1 MGNDLID
8 IKVASPPRTANAHTW
23 VEMHL
28 PDSKTLLRYCAW
40 GVGRVMFS
48 ASLFSVNATRATL
61 KIGIWLCDGFE
72 SGVKRLLKVYDALPY
87 AGTPMNQVIEA
98 SAAVVEEPLEIITDI
113 IAAIEGKQ
121 VMIIGEMGTG
131 KSTLAQYLAYTIG
144 GAVKVYECE
153 GTPTDWSGLLVIGR
167 GENWVAIDRGM
178 LEDLEDLSN
187 QMKIRNERGDAALA
201 DTERV
206 IIVEE
211 YPELVSKV
219 GSSGEWLERH
229 ARRGRKA
236 RRFTILLSQY
246 DRVAA
251 WGLEGK
257 SDLADAFYR
266 IRLGKKAIAHA
277 KSLKNEQLIN
287 WLKADQS
294 HCLLDD
300 QPLKLPPY
308 REMKAA
314 TVRGGSTIVQPS
326 ANNAIS
332 PQNSPENDLK
342 SASGADLEENCSEND
357 RVLWRLIQRLGGGK
371 SDSAIV
377 TEVLG
382 FTGKRY
388 GEGAAL
394 LERLRQQFGGSR
406 K

>member
-28 PDSKTLLRYCAW
+28 PDGKTLLRYCAW

-48 ASLFSVNATRATL
+48 VSLFSVNVTRATL
-61 KIGIWLCDGFE
+61 KLGIWLCDGFE

-87 AGTPMNQVIEA
+87 AGTPMTQVIEA
-98 SAAVVEEPLEIITDI
+98 SAVPVDEPLDIITDI
-113 IAAIEGKQ
+113 ISAIVGKQ

-131 KSTLAQYLAYTIG
+131 KSTLAQYLAYTVG
-144 GAVKVYECE
+144 GRVRVYECE
-153 GTPTDWSGLLVIGR
+153 GTPTDWQGLEVIGK
-167 GENWVAIDRGM
+167 GENWVAIERGM
-178 LEDLEDLSN
+178 AEDLEDLTN
-187 QMKIRNERGDAALA
+187 QLQTRTERGDAAL
-201 DTERV
+201 DGTERV
-206 IIVEE
+206 MIAEE

-219 GSSGEWLERH
+219 SSSGEWLERH
-229 ARRGRKA
+229 ARRGRKG
-236 RRFTILLSQY
+236 RRFTVLLSQY

-257 SDLADAFYR
+257 SDLADAFFR

-287 WLKADQS
+287 WLKSDQS

-300 QPLKLPPY
+300 QPLKLPLY

-314 TVRGGSTIVQPS
+314 TVRGGSTIVQLS
-326 ANNAIS
+326 ANNAND
-332 PQNSPENDLK
+332 PQKQVENDLK
-342 SASGADLEENCSEND
+342 PASGADLEENCSEND
-357 RVLWRLIQRLGGGK
+357 RVLWRLIQRLGSGK

-394 LERLRQQFGGSR
+394 LERLRRQFGG
-406 K
+406 

>member
-1 MGNDLID
+1 MANDLID
-8 IKVASPPRTANAHTW
+8 IKVAAPPKSTNAHTW

-28 PDSKTLLRYCAW
+28 PNAKTLGRYCAW
-40 GVGRVMFS
+40 GLGRVVFS
-48 ASLFSVNATRATL
+48 LGLFSLYGVTAVLKLGITITAGTENAI
-61 KIGIWLCDGFE
+61 K
-72 SGVKRLLKVYDALPY
+72 KLLKVYDALPY
-87 AGTPMNQVIEA
+87 AGVPMSQVIEA
-98 SAAVVEEPLEIITDI
+98 SAVPVDEPLEIITDI
-113 IAAIEGKQ
+113 ITAIEGKQ

-144 GAVKVYECE
+144 GGVKVYECE
-153 GTPTDWSGLLVIGR
+153 GTPTDWSGLEVIGR

-178 LEDLEDLSN
+178 TEDLEDLSN
-187 QMKIRNERGDAALA
+187 QMKIRNERGDAALVG
-201 DTERV
+201 TERV

-257 SDLADAFYR
+257 SDLADAFFR
-266 IRLGKKAIAHA
+266 IRLGKKAASHA
-277 KSLKNEQLIN
+277 KSLKNEALNN
-287 WLKADQS
+287 WLKLDQS

-300 QPLKLPPY
+300 CPLKLPPY

-314 TVRGGSTIVQPS
+314 TVRGGSTIVQPYHD
-326 ANNAIS
+326 NAKVLKK
-332 PQNSPENDLK
+332 SPENDLK
-342 SASGADLEENCSEND
+342 PAPVADLEENCSEND
-357 RVLWRLIQRLGGGK
+357 RVLWRLIGRVGEGK

-388 GEGAAL
+388 GEGVAL
-394 LERLRQQFGGSR
+394 LERLRRQFGG
-406 K
+406 

>member
-1 MGNDLID
+1 MANDLID
-8 IKVASPPRTANAHTW
+8 IKVATPPKTANAHTW

-40 GVGRVMFS
+40 GVGRVLFS
-48 ASLFSVNATRATL
+48 ASLFGVNVTRATF
-61 KIGIWLCDGFE
+61 KFGVWLCDGFE
-72 SGVKRLLKVYDALPY
+72 NGVKRLLKVYDALPY
-87 AGTPMNQVIEA
+87 AGTPMTQVIEA

-113 IAAIEGKQ
+113 ISAIEGKQ

-131 KSTLAQYLAYTIG
+131 KSTLAQYLAYTVG
-144 GAVKVYECE
+144 GRVRVYECE
-153 GTPTDWSGLLVIGR
+153 GTPTDWQGLEVLGK
-167 GENWVAIDRGM
+167 GENWTAIDRGM
-178 LEDLEDLSN
+178 AEDLEDLSQ
-187 QMKIRNERGDAALA
+187 QMKTREQRGDAALA
-201 DTERV
+201 GSERV

-219 GSSGEWLERH
+219 ENSGEWLERH

-236 RRFTILLSQY
+236 QRFTVLLSQY

-266 IRLGKKAIAHA
+266 IRLGKKAVAHA

-287 WLKADQS
+287 WLKLDQS

-314 TVRGGSTIVQPS
+314 ALRGGSTIPQPYPDN
-326 ANNAIS
+326 ANQPEKRA
-332 PQNSPENDLK
+332 ENDLK
-342 SASGADLEENCSEND
+342 TAPGAVFEENCSDND
-357 RVLWRLIQRLGGGK
+357 RLLWRLIVRFGEGK
-371 SDSAIV
+371 SDSTIV

-388 GEGAAL
+388 GEGMSL
-394 LERLRQQFGGSR
+394 LERLRKQFGG
-406 K
+406 

>member
-1 MGNDLID
+1 MANDLID
-8 IKVASPPRTANAHTW
+8 IKVAAPPKSTTAHTW

-28 PDSKTLLRYCAW
+28 PNAKTLGRYCAW
-40 GVGRVMFS
+40 GLGRVVFS
-48 ASLFSVNATRATL
+48 LGLFSLYGVTAALKLGITICQATENA
-61 KIGIWLCDGFE
+61 
-72 SGVKRLLKVYDALPY
+72 VKKLLKVYDALPY
-87 AGTPMNQVIEA
+87 AGVPMSQVIEA
-98 SAAVVEEPLEIITDI
+98 SAVPVDEPLEIITDI

-121 VMIIGEMGTG
+121 VMVIGEMGTG
-131 KSTLAQYLAYTIG
+131 KSTLAQYLAYTVG
-144 GAVKVYECE
+144 GRVRVYECE
-153 GTPTDWSGLLVIGR
+153 GTPTDWQGLEVIGK
-167 GENWVAIDRGM
+167 GENWTAIELGM
-178 LEDLEDLSN
+178 AEDLEDLSN
-187 QMKIRNERGDAALA
+187 QLKTRTESGDDALA
-201 DTERV
+201 GTERV
-206 IIVEE
+206 IIAEE

-219 GSSGEWLERH
+219 ASSGEWLERH

-236 RRFTILLSQY
+236 KRFAILLSQY

-257 SDLADAFYR
+257 SDLADAFFR

-287 WLKADQS
+287 WLKSDQS

-314 TVRGGSTIVQPS
+314 TSRHGWNMVEPYTD
-326 ANNAIS
+326 NAIK
-332 PQNSPENDLK
+332 PEKRVENALK
-342 SASGADLEENCSEND
+342 PALGAGFEENCSDND
-357 RVLWRLIQRLGGGK
+357 RVLWRLILRLGEGK

-394 LERLRQQFGGSR
+394 LERLRKQFGG
-406 K
+406 

>member
-1 MGNDLID
+1 MANDLID
-8 IKVASPPRTANAHTW
+8 IKVAAPPKSTTAHTW

-28 PDSKTLLRYCAW
+28 PNAKTLGRYCAW
-40 GVGRVMFS
+40 GLGRVVFS
-48 ASLFSVNATRATL
+48 LGLFSLYGVTAALKLGITITQATENA
-61 KIGIWLCDGFE
+61 
-72 SGVKRLLKVYDALPY
+72 VKKLLKVYDALPY
-87 AGTPMNQVIEA
+87 AGVPMSQVIEA
-98 SAAVVEEPLEIITDI
+98 SAVPVDEPLEIITDI

-153 GTPTDWSGLLVIGR
+153 GTPTDWSGLEVIGR
-167 GENWVAIDRGM
+167 GENWAAIDRGM

-201 DTERV
+201 DSERV

-257 SDLADAFYR
+257 SDLADAFFR
-266 IRLGKKAIAHA
+266 IRLGKKALAHA
-277 KSLKNEQLIN
+277 KSLKNEALIS
-287 WLKADQS
+287 WLKQDQS

-314 TVRGGSTIVQPS
+314 VLRGGSTIVRPYYD
-326 ANNAIS
+326 NAIA
-332 PQNSPENDLK
+332 PQKPPENDLK
-342 SASGADLEENCSEND
+342 PAPEVAFEENCSDND
-357 RVLWRLIQRLGGGK
+357 RVLWRLIQRVGEGK

-394 LERLRQQFGGSR
+394 LERLRKQFGG
-406 K
+406 

>member
-1 MGNDLID
+1 MANDLID
-8 IKVASPPRTANAHTW
+8 IKVAAPPKTPNAHTW

-28 PDSKTLLRYCAW
+28 PNAQTLGRYCAW
-40 GVGRVMFS
+40 GLGRVVFS
-48 ASLFSVNATRATL
+48 LGLFSLYGVTAALKLGITITQATENAI
-61 KIGIWLCDGFE
+61 K
-72 SGVKRLLKVYDALPY
+72 KLLKVYDALPY
-87 AGTPMNQVIEA
+87 AGVPMSQVIEA
-98 SAAVVEEPLEIITDI
+98 SAVLVEEPLEIITDI
-113 IAAIEGKQ
+113 ITAIEGKQ

-153 GTPTDWSGLLVIGR
+153 GTPTDWSGLEVIGR
-167 GENWVAIDRGM
+167 GEDWVAIDRGM
-178 LEDLEDLSN
+178 LEDLDDLSN
-187 QMKIRNERGDAALA
+187 QMKIRNERGDAALVG
-201 DTERV
+201 TERV

-257 SDLADAFYR
+257 SDLADAFFR

-314 TVRGGSTIVQPS
+314 IVRGGSTIVQPYYD
-326 ANNAIS
+326 NAIN
-332 PQNSPENDLK
+332 PQKRVENDLK
-342 SASGADLEENCSEND
+342 PALEADFEENCSEND
-357 RVLWRLIQRLGGGK
+357 RVLWRVIQRLGGGK

-394 LERLRQQFGGSR
+394 LERLRKQFGG
-406 K
+406 

>member
-8 IKVASPPRTANAHTW
+8 IKVATPPRTANAHTW

-28 PDSKTLLRYCAW
+28 PNIQTLGRYCAW
-40 GVGRVMFS
+40 GLGRVVFS
-48 ASLFSVNATRATL
+48 FGLFGLYGVTAALKLGITITQATETAI
-61 KIGIWLCDGFE
+61 K
-72 SGVKRLLKVYDALPY
+72 KLLKVYDALPY
-87 AGTPMNQVIEA
+87 AGVPMSQVIEA
-98 SAAVVEEPLEIITDI
+98 SAVPVDEPLEIITDI

-131 KSTLAQYLAYTIG
+131 KSTLAQYLAYTVG
-144 GAVKVYECE
+144 GRVRVYECE
-153 GTPTDWSGLLVIGR
+153 GTPTDWQGLEVIGK
-167 GENWVAIDRGM
+167 GENWAAIDRGM
-178 LEDLEDLSN
+178 AEDLEDLTN
-187 QMKIRNERGDAALA
+187 QLQTRTERGDAAL
-201 DTERV
+201 DGTERV
-206 IIVEE
+206 MIAEE

-314 TVRGGSTIVQPS
+314 TLRGGSTTVQPYYD
-326 ANNAIS
+326 NAID
-332 PQNSPENDLK
+332 PKKRAENDLK
-342 SASGADLEENCSEND
+342 PAPEADLEENCSEND
-357 RVLWRLIQRLGGGK
+357 RVLWRVIQRLGGEK

-382 FTGKRY
+382 FTGRRY

-394 LERLRQQFGGSR
+394 LERLRKQFGG
-406 K
+406 

>member
-8 IKVASPPRTANAHTW
+8 IKVAAPPKTANAHTW

-28 PDSKTLLRYCAW
+28 PNAKTLGRYCAW
-40 GVGRVMFS
+40 GLGRVVFS
-48 ASLFSVNATRATL
+48 LGLFSLYGVTAALKLGITICQATENA
-61 KIGIWLCDGFE
+61 
-72 SGVKRLLKVYDALPY
+72 VKKLLKVYDALPY
-87 AGTPMNQVIEA
+87 AGVPMSQVIEA

-131 KSTLAQYLAYTIG
+131 KSTLAQYLAYTVG
-144 GAVKVYECE
+144 GRVRVYECE
-153 GTPTDWSGLLVIGR
+153 GTPTDWQGLEVIGK
-167 GENWVAIDRGM
+167 GENWAAIERGM
-178 LEDLEDLSN
+178 AEDLEDLTN
-187 QMKIRNERGDAALA
+187 QLQTRTERGDAAL
-201 DTERV
+201 DGTERV
-206 IIVEE
+206 MIAEE

-219 GSSGEWLERH
+219 SSSGEWLERH
-229 ARRGRKA
+229 ARRGRKG
-236 RRFTILLSQY
+236 RRFTVLLSQY

-266 IRLGKKAIAHA
+266 IRLGKKALAHA

-287 WLKADQS
+287 WLKQDQS

-308 REMKAA
+308 REMKS
-314 TVRGGSTIVQPS
+314 VISRSGSTIVQPYYD
-326 ANNAIS
+326 NAIN
-332 PQNSPENDLK
+332 PKKSPENDLK
-342 SASGADLEENCSEND
+342 PALGADLEENCSDND
-357 RVLWRLIQRLGGGK
+357 RVLWRVIQRLGGGK

-394 LERLRQQFGGSR
+394 LERLRKQFGG
-406 K
+406 

>member
-28 PDSKTLLRYCAW
+28 PDGKTLLRYCAW

-48 ASLFSVNATRATL
+48 VSLFSVNVTRATL
-61 KIGIWLCDGFE
+61 KLGIWLCDGLE

-87 AGTPMNQVIEA
+87 AGTPMTQVIEA
-98 SAAVVEEPLEIITDI
+98 SAVPVDEPLEIITDI
-113 IAAIEGKQ
+113 ITAIEGKQ

-131 KSTLAQYLAYTIG
+131 KSTLAQYLAYTVG
-144 GAVKVYECE
+144 GRVRVYECE
-153 GTPTDWSGLLVIGR
+153 GTPTDWQGLEVTGK

-178 LEDLEDLSN
+178 AEDLEDLSK
-187 QMKIRNERGDAALA
+187 QMKIREERGDAALVG
-201 DTERV
+201 TERV

-257 SDLADAFYR
+257 SDLADAFFR
-266 IRLGKKAIAHA
+266 IRLGKKALAHA

-287 WLKADQS
+287 WLKANQS

-326 ANNAIS
+326 ANNAID
-332 PQNSPENDLK
+332 PQKRVENDLK
-342 SASGADLEENCSEND
+342 PAPEADLEENCSEND
-357 RVLWRLIQRLGGGK
+357 RVLWRLIQRLGSGK

-394 LERLRQQFGGSR
+394 LERLRRQFGG
-406 K
+406 

>member
-1 MGNDLID
+1 
-8 IKVASPPRTANAHTW
+8 
-23 VEMHL
+23 
-28 PDSKTLLRYCAW
+28 
-40 GVGRVMFS
+40 MFS
-48 ASLFSVNATRATL
+48 VSLFSVNVTRATL
-61 KIGIWLCDGFE
+61 KLGIWLCDGLE

-87 AGTPMNQVIEA
+87 AGTPMTQVIEA
-98 SAAVVEEPLEIITDI
+98 SAVPDDEPLEIITDI
-113 IAAIEGKQ
+113 ITAIEGKQ

-131 KSTLAQYLAYTIG
+131 KSTLAQYLAYTVG

-153 GTPTDWSGLLVIGR
+153 GTPTDWSGLEVIGR

-201 DTERV
+201 STERV
-206 IIVEE
+206 LIVEE

-257 SDLADAFYR
+257 SDLADAFFR
-266 IRLGKKAIAHA
+266 IRLGKKALAHA

-287 WLKADQS
+287 WLKQDQS

-314 TVRGGSTIVQPS
+314 TVRGGSTIVQTYYD
-326 ANNAIS
+326 NAIN
-332 PQNSPENDLK
+332 PQKRVENDLK
-342 SASGADLEENCSEND
+342 AAPEADLEENCSDND
-357 RVLWRLIQRLGGGK
+357 RVLWRLIQRLGGEK
-371 SDSAIV
+371 TDSVIV

-394 LERLRQQFGGSR
+394 LERLRKQFGR
-406 K
+406 

>member
-1 MGNDLID
+1 MANDLID
-8 IKVASPPRTANAHTW
+8 IKVAAPPKSTTAHTW

-28 PDSKTLLRYCAW
+28 PNTKTLGRYCAW
-40 GVGRVMFS
+40 GLGRVVFS
-48 ASLFSVNATRATL
+48 LGLFSLYGVTAALKLGITICQAT
-61 KIGIWLCDGFE
+61 E
-72 SGVKRLLKVYDALPY
+72 SAVKKLLKVYDALPY
-87 AGTPMNQVIEA
+87 AGVPMSQVIEA
-98 SAAVVEEPLEIITDI
+98 SAVPVEEPLEIITDI
-113 IAAIEGKQ
+113 ISAIEGKQ

-131 KSTLAQYLAYTIG
+131 KSTLAQYLAYTVG
-144 GAVKVYECE
+144 GCVRVYECE
-153 GTPTDWSGLLVIGR
+153 GTPTDWAGLEVIGK
-167 GENWVAIDRGM
+167 GENWTAIELGM
-178 LEDLEDLSN
+178 AEDLESLSN
-187 QMKIRNERGDAALA
+187 QLKTRTERGDGALA
-201 DTERV
+201 GTERV

-219 GSSGEWLERH
+219 ASSGEWLERH

-236 RRFTILLSQY
+236 RRFTVLLSQY

-257 SDLADAFYR
+257 SDLADAFFR

-277 KSLKNEQLIN
+277 KSLKNEQLIA
-287 WLKADQS
+287 WLKSDQS

-314 TVRGGSTIVQPS
+314 TVRGGSTIVQPYYD
-326 ANNAIS
+326 NAS
-332 PQNSPENDLK
+332 KPEKRVENDLK
-342 SASGADLEENCSEND
+342 SASGAGFEENCSEND
-357 RVLWRLIQRLGGGK
+357 RLLWRLIQRLGAEK

-382 FTGKRY
+382 FTGRRY

-394 LERLRQQFGGSR
+394 LERLRKQFGG
-406 K
+406 